1 MSPFRGLTRA
11 WRFAVRKTLGLWVK
25 TTIKPDEIAA
35 SIAARGRPICYVLE
49 NESRTDFAVLDN
61 ACAALGT
68 PAPEQWFALVRQG
81 AFLGARRRRHAPR
94 RLVQLAELASR
105 ERSFDVDL
113 IPVAIYLGRAPE
125 KEQSLWRLVFTEDWV
140 LLGRFRKLL
149 NVLFNGR
156 NTVVYFGEPI
166 ALREAL
172 ADLPPQRGV
181 RRAMRALRAGFRAQ
195 RASTI
200 GPDLSHRRTMVAH
213 IMRTQAV
220 RHAVRAEMNVR
231 AARARELRG
240 RAHARQLK
248 RARRRAVLLTARKD
262 AMEIAA
268 NYSQTFITI
277 MASVLSRLWTR
288 LYDGVDFQHVENLH
302 DIGDG
307 AEIIY
312 VPCHRSHMD
321 YLLLSYVIYRKGFA
335 VPHVAAG
342 VNLNLPVVG
351 HFLRK
356 GGAFF
361 LRRSFKGDALY
372 GAVFSK
378 YLGFMMAR
386 GHPLEYFIEGGRSRT
401 GRMLAPRTGM
411 LSMTVRSYLREPKRP
426 VVFMPVYFGYE
437 RIVEGRTYIGEL
449 SGAPKQKESVL
460 GLIRSLSVLRSK
472 FGTVHVNLGAP
483 IVLDEVLARYNP
495 GWRDAPGAVG
505 REEGGSP
512 PGWIGE
518 AIHELAARITSGI
531 NAAAA
536 VTPINLVAM
545 ALLATARQ
553 ALGEADLV
561 RQVELYRD
569 LLGAAPYSPLVTV
582 TAQNGTE
589 MMRYAES
596 MGMLERQPHP
606 LGDILRMTAERAIL
620 ATYYRNNVLH
630 LFAIPSLLACCFLSN
645 ARMRSVDLK
654 RMVWRVYPYIKA
666 ELAMRWSEEE
676 IGGVVDRLLEAMA
689 RLNLLDGNEDL
700 SEWHRPPPTSVEAL
714 QLSLLAEAT
723 IQTIERYYLVVA
735 LLLQAGSGTI
745 GQEALEERCHL
756 TAQRMSVLYGLN
768 SPEFF
773 DKALFRHFIELLRRR
788 NVIAAGEDG
797 TIKFGEPL
805 LGVAA
810 DAQLVLSEQLRHD
823 ILQVTLGQ

>member
-1 MSPFRGLTRA
+1 
-11 WRFAVRKTLGLWVK
+11 
-25 TTIKPDEIAA
+25 
-35 SIAARGRPICYVLE
+35 
-49 NESRTDFAVLDN
+49 
-61 ACAALGT
+61 
-68 PAPEQWFALVRQG
+68 
-81 AFLGARRRRHAPR
+81 
-94 RLVQLAELASR
+94 
-105 ERSFDVDL
+105 
-113 IPVAIYLGRAPE
+113 
-125 KEQSLWRLVFTEDWV
+125 
-140 LLGRFRKLL
+140 
-149 NVLFNGR
+149 
-156 NTVVYFGEPI
+156 VVYFGEPI

-231 AARARELRG
+231 VARAGELRG

-288 LYDGVDFQHVENLH
+288 LYDGVDVQHVENLH

-449 SGAPKQKESVL
+449 SGAPKQKESIL

-483 IVLDEVLARYNP
+483 IVLDELLARFNP
-495 GWRDAPGAVG
+495 GWRDAPGTVG

-569 LLGAAPYSPLVTV
+569 LLRAAPYSPLVTV

-666 ELAMRWSEEE
+666 ELAMRWTEEE

-745 GQEALEERCHL
+745 SQEALEERCHL

>member
-35 SIAARGRPICYVLE
+35 SIAARGRPVCYVLE

-68 PAPEQWFALVRQG
+68 PAPEQCFALVRQG

-113 IPVAIYLGRAPE
+113 IPVAIYLGRAPA

-156 NTVVYFGEPI
+156 NSVVYFGEPI

-181 RRAMRALRAGFRAQ
+181 RRAMRALRTGFRAQ

-231 AARARELRG
+231 VARAGELRG

-288 LYDGVDFQHVENLH
+288 LYDGVDVQHVENLH

-449 SGAPKQKESVL
+449 SGAPKQKESIL

-483 IVLDEVLARYNP
+483 IVLDELLARFNP
-495 GWRDAPGAVG
+495 GWRDAPGTVG

-569 LLGAAPYSPLVTV
+569 LLRAAPYSPLVTV

-666 ELAMRWSEEE
+666 ELAMRWTEEE

-714 QLSLLAEAT
+714 QLSLLAEST

-745 GQEALEERCHL
+745 SQEALEERCHL

>member
-1 MSPFRGLTRA
+1 
-11 WRFAVRKTLGLWVK
+11 
-25 TTIKPDEIAA
+25 
-35 SIAARGRPICYVLE
+35 
-49 NESRTDFAVLDN
+49 
-61 ACAALGT
+61 
-68 PAPEQWFALVRQG
+68 
-81 AFLGARRRRHAPR
+81 
-94 RLVQLAELASR
+94 
-105 ERSFDVDL
+105 
-113 IPVAIYLGRAPE
+113 
-125 KEQSLWRLVFTEDWV
+125 
-140 LLGRFRKLL
+140 
-149 NVLFNGR
+149 
-156 NTVVYFGEPI
+156 
-166 ALREAL
+166 
-172 ADLPPQRGV
+172 
-181 RRAMRALRAGFRAQ
+181 
-195 RASTI
+195 
-200 GPDLSHRRTMVAH
+200 
-213 IMRTQAV
+213 
-220 RHAVRAEMNVR
+220 
-231 AARARELRG
+231 
-240 RAHARQLK
+240 
-248 RARRRAVLLTARKD
+248 
-262 AMEIAA
+262 
-268 NYSQTFITI
+268 
-277 MASVLSRLWTR
+277 
-288 LYDGVDFQHVENLH
+288 
-302 DIGDG
+302 
-307 AEIIY
+307 
-312 VPCHRSHMD
+312 
-321 YLLLSYVIYRKGFA
+321 
-335 VPHVAAG
+335 
-342 VNLNLPVVG
+342 
-351 HFLRK
+351 
-356 GGAFF
+356 
-361 LRRSFKGDALY
+361 
-372 GAVFSK
+372 
-378 YLGFMMAR
+378 MMAR

-495 GWRDAPGAVG
+495 GWRDTPGTVG

-700 SEWHRPPPTSVEAL
+700 SEWRRPPPTSVEAL

>member
-156 NTVVYFGEPI
+156 NAVVYFGEPI

-288 LYDGVDFQHVENLH
+288 LYDGVDFEHVENLH

-495 GWRDAPGAVG
+495 GWRDTPGTVG

-512 PGWIGE
+512 PGWIAE

-700 SEWHRPPPTSVEAL
+700 SEWRRPPPTSVEAL